1 MKMDQKLMQKYA
13 DFVVKVGVNVRPRQ
27 TFIIRCPVD
36 MAFFA
41 HACARAGYDAGAKEV
56 IVRYEDEQ
64 LTRIKYERSDEEVLK
79 SVHDYELRSW
89 LDYAEDPD
97 SCCLLAIHAA
107 DPEIFAGLDTGK
119 LNRVSLARR
128 QIMKSW
134 NEYTM
139 KDKVQW
145 CVAALPTPAWA
156 RKVFPGVTDEE
167 AVEKLWQ
174 VIFDVCRVTGGDP
187 VGEWR
192 THVANTTARRDK
204 LNELHLDRLH
214 FTSSNGTDLT
224 VGLADENLWEG
235 ASSHAENGADFIANV
250 PTEEVFTAPHCR
262 RVNGVV
268 KGTKPYVYNGQLIKG
283 FSVTFKDGRAVEW
296 SADENEELL
305 GELIGSDEGACRLGE
320 VALVPASSPINRSG
334 LIFYNTLFD
343 ENAAC
348 HIAFGDSYP
357 GTTRGGAALSREQLD
372 ERGMNHSAIHEDVMI
387 GAEDTT
393 VIGTTKDGREVTIF
407 RDGEWAF

>member
-1 MKMDQKLMQKYA
+1 MDKTLMQKYA
-13 DFVVKVGVNVRPRQ
+13 DFVVKVGVNVQPRQ
-27 TFIIRCPVD
+27 TFLIRCPVD

-41 HACARAGYDAGAKEV
+41 HACAKAGYEAGAKEV

-64 LTRIKYERSDEEVLK
+64 LARLKYEMADEETLK
-79 SVHDYELRSW
+79 NVHDYELRSW
-89 LDYAEDPD
+89 LDYAEDPEG
-97 SCCLLAIHAA
+97 CCLLAIHAS
-107 DPEIFAGLDTGK
+107 DPEIFAGLDGEK

-128 QIMKSW
+128 KAMKPW

-139 KDKVQW
+139 KDRVQW

-156 RKVFPGVTDEE
+156 KKVFPGLEEAE

-187 VGEWR
+187 VSAWQE
-192 THVANTTARRDK
+192 HVEKTTARRDK
-204 LNELHLDRLH
+204 LNEMGLVSLR
-214 FTSSNGTDLT
+214 FTSGNGTDLT
-224 VGLADENLWEG
+224 VGLAEESVWEG
-235 ASSHAENGADFIANV
+235 AASTAENGARFIANV

-268 KGTKPYVYNGQLIKG
+268 KGTKPYVYNGQTIKG
-283 FSVTFKDGRAVEW
+283 FSVTFEEGKAVAW
-296 SADENEELL
+296 SAQENEELL
-305 GELIGSDEGACRLGE
+305 GQLLTSDEGACRLGE

-334 LIFYNTLFD
+334 LLFYNTLFD

-357 GTTRGGAALSREQLD
+357 GTTRGGTGLSREELD
-372 ERGMNHSAIHEDVMI
+372 ARGMNHSAIHEDVMI
-387 GAEDTT
+387 GAEDTR
-393 VIGTTKDGREVTIF
+393 VVGTTADGREILIF
-407 RDGEWAF
+407 EGGEWAF